1 MLNYTKKNANIITLC
16 ITIIVCII
24 LFIML
29 DMCFLKVTE
38 EKFYSNYQ
46 EYSRLKS
53 ENRNKNAM
61 DLKDTYLELMQIAD
75 IYDENTRVEEI
86 ENEATAEEND
96 GESNNSSQNAIE
108 TLNNI
113 NFKAKWRIEIPKIN
127 VIAPIKSGTTQD
139 VLATAVG
146 LFEQTDKWNGN
157 VALAGHNRGYNCNF
171 FQNLKK
177 LEIGD
182 KIIYHTEKGKR
193 EYKVVVNKIIKQT
206 DWRYIQET
214 EDNRITLIT
223 CVENMFE
230 YRRCIQAVEI

>member
-29 DMCFLKVTE
+29 DMCFLKATE

-86 ENEATAEEND
+86 ENELSE
-96 GESNNSSQNAIE
+96 
-108 TLNNI
+108 
-113 NFKAKWRIEIPKIN
+113 
-127 VIAPIKSGTTQD
+127 
-139 VLATAVG
+139 
-146 LFEQTDKWNGN
+146 
-157 VALAGHNRGYNCNF
+157 
-171 FQNLKK
+171 
-177 LEIGD
+177 
-182 KIIYHTEKGKR
+182 
-193 EYKVVVNKIIKQT
+193 
-206 DWRYIQET
+206 
-214 EDNRITLIT
+214 
-223 CVENMFE
+223 
-230 YRRCIQAVEI
+230 